1 MSTALII
8 ALTFAS
14 SQVMLSLAVLLTA
27 VKHWRLP
34 HAILFCFLLAV
45 LAYIAHPMV
54 SEHWVGDWVLP
65 LENAIPGLFWLLC
78 SSLFN
83 ERFRLAPWNLML
95 VLSTVLIPQIGILAV
110 DYLDIGLPYFLYR
123 TMPQALEFVLLAWA
137 LYVVVRSWRD
147 DLVESRRDL
156 RLVFSAIAGGY
167 IFTLISM
174 REIFMAD
181 SPWLD
186 QWQYLP
192 VGAICLITNLLLLQY
207 KPGVI
212 AEDTPEET
220 QTGSNAMPARLRP
233 VDEVEV
239 PVEVVQQLDSL
250 MKQEHLY
257 REMGLTIGQ
266 LADRMAMPEY
276 RLRKIINAGL
286 GYRNFN
292 DYLNRFR
299 IAEAGDKLADP
310 AYENQAV
317 LSIALDTGFRSL
329 SSFNKA
335 FRDAYRLTPT
345 AYRQHKL
352 GSE

>member
-8 ALTFAS
+8 ALTFAF
-14 SQVMLSLAVLLTA
+14 SQVVLSMAVLLTA
-27 VKHWRLP
+27 VKHWQLS

-45 LAYIAHPMV
+45 LAYIAHPLV
-54 SEHWVGDWVLP
+54 HEHWLGDWVIP
-65 LENAIPGLFWLLC
+65 VENAIPGLFWLLC

-83 ERFRLAPWNLML
+83 ERFRLAPWNLLL
-95 VLSTVLIPQIGILAV
+95 VLSTVLIPQLGMFV
-110 DYLDIGLPYFLYR
+110 VEYMRIGLPYFLYR
-123 TMPQALEFVLLAWA
+123 TLPQALEFVLLVWA
-137 LYVVVRSWRD
+137 LYVVIRSWRD

-156 RLVFSAIAGGY
+156 RVVFSAIAGGY

-186 QWQYLP
+186 QWQYFP
-192 VGAICLITNLLLLQY
+192 VGAICLIMNLLLLQY

-212 AEDTPEET
+212 AESHAEET
-220 QTGSNAMPARLRP
+220 QPEINEVQSNFMPA
-233 VDEVEV
+233 VEVEV
-239 PVEVVQQLDSL
+239 PREVVQQLNTL
-250 MKQEHLY
+250 MKEEYLY

-266 LADRMAMPEY
+266 LADRMSMPEY

-299 IAEAGDKLADP
+299 IAEAGDRLADP
-310 AYENQAV
+310 TYEDQAV
-317 LSIALDTGFRSL
+317 LNIALDTGFRSL

-335 FRDAYRLTPT
+335 FREAYGQTPT
-345 AYRQHKL
+345 AYRQNKL
-352 GSE
+352 GA

>member
-8 ALTFAS
+8 ALTFAF
-14 SQVMLSLAVLLTA
+14 SQVVLSMAVLLTA
-27 VKHWRLP
+27 VKHWQLS

-45 LAYIAHPMV
+45 LAYIAHPLV
-54 SEHWVGDWVLP
+54 QAHWLGDWVIP
-65 LENAIPGLFWLLC
+65 VENAIPGLFWLLC

-83 ERFRLAPWNLML
+83 ERFRLAPWNILL
-95 VLSTVLIPQIGILAV
+95 VLSTVLIPQLGMFV
-110 DYLDIGLPYFLYR
+110 VEYMRIGLPYFLYR
-123 TMPQALEFVLLAWA
+123 TLPQALEFVLLVWA
-137 LYVVVRSWRD
+137 LYVVIRSWRD

-156 RLVFSAIAGGY
+156 RVVFSAIAGGY

-192 VGAICLITNLLLLQY
+192 VGAICLIMNLLLLQY

-212 AEDTPEET
+212 AESHAEET
-220 QTGSNAMPARLRP
+220 QPEINEVQSNFMPA
-233 VDEVEV
+233 VEVEV
-239 PVEVVQQLDSL
+239 PREVVQQLNTL
-250 MKQEHLY
+250 MKEEYLY

-266 LADRMAMPEY
+266 LADRMSMPEY

-299 IAEAGDKLADP
+299 IAEAGDRLADP
-310 AYENQAV
+310 TYEDQAV
-317 LSIALDTGFRSL
+317 LNIALDTGFRSL

-335 FRDAYRLTPT
+335 FREAYGQTPT
-345 AYRQHKL
+345 AYRQTKL
-352 GSE
+352 GA

>member
-1 MSTALII
+1 MSIALII
-8 ALTFAS
+8 ALTFAV
-14 SQVMLSLAVLLTA
+14 SQVVLSLAVLLTA
-27 VKHWRLP
+27 VKHWQLS

-45 LAYIAHPMV
+45 LTYIVHPLV
-54 SEHWVGDWVLP
+54 DEHWIGDWILP

-83 ERFRLAPWNLML
+83 ERFRLAAWNLML
-95 VLSTVLIPQIGILAV
+95 VLSTVLIPQLGRFVVAYLGIDLPHLL
-110 DYLDIGLPYFLYR
+110 YLTL
-123 TMPQALEFVLLAWA
+123 PQALEFVLLVWA
-137 LYVVVRSWRD
+137 LYVVIRSWRD

-156 RLVFSAIAGGY
+156 RVVFSAIAGSY

-174 REIFMAD
+174 REIFMAG

-192 VGAICLITNLLLLQY
+192 VGAICLIMNLLLLQY

-212 AEDTPEET
+212 AENRVEEARKAV
-220 QTGSNAMPARLRP
+220 QTNLMPAI
-233 VDEVEV
+233 EIEV
-239 PVEVVQQLDSL
+239 PLEVVQQLDTL
-250 MKQEHLY
+250 MKEEYLY

-266 LADRMAMPEY
+266 LAERMAMPEY

-299 IAEAGDKLADP
+299 IAEAGDRLADP
-310 AYENQAV
+310 AFEDQAV
-317 LSIALDTGFRSL
+317 LNIALDTGFRSM

-335 FRDAYRLTPT
+335 FRDAYGLTPT
-345 AYRQHKL
+345 AYRQRKL
-352 GSE
+352 GAAG